1 MCLLEKQTSVS
12 VGNPYLYR
20 DPTGTKHPVQMKY
33 LYRYTGGTTYL
44 RVEYYRSLQW
54 QNRLPSRRWYGHAVF
69 FLRQFFPSVG
79 FPFLWVDFPSFLI
92 PLAVFPFFSF
102 GGSFSFVFFPSAVR
116 FFVSFRFHC
125 GFLQF
130 SFIPF
135 WILYVKR
142 KKIHQSQVLNPRP
155 SAK

>member
-92 PLAVFPFFSF
+92 PLAVFPFF
-102 GGSFSFVFFPSAVR
+102 PSAVR
-116 FFVSFRFHC
+116 FPSFFFLRQFVFSSVLDFTAVSFS
-125 GFLQF
+125 FLLF
-130 SFIPF
+130 PSESYT
-135 WILYVKR
+135 LKEKR
-142 KKIHQSQVLNPRP
+142 STNHKF
-155 SAK
+155 